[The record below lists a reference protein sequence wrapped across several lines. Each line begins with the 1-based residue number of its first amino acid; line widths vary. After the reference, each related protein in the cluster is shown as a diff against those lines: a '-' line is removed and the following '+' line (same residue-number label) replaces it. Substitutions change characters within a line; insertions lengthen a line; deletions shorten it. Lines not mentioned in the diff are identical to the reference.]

1 MTRQPHRSELAAI
14 VERTIRSRPLG
25 DVAELAHAIV
35 DDIEDAGWTTAKA
48 DALPIEGGRPDDAVG
63 NKTPPPIREN
73 QSVLAAF
80 SKCFMRKPIV
90 VTVPHRLGREEAKRR
105 LIDGL
110 QDVSE
115 QIAASHASLDYCWE
129 KYRIN
134 FSVTA
139 MRQRLEGHTDVEDEL
154 IRISIRLP
162 VLLYMLADPIAGRVA
177 RGTERLL
184 KLG

>member
-1 MTRQPHRSELAAI
+1 
-14 VERTIRSRPLG
+14 
-25 DVAELAHAIV
+25 
-35 DDIEDAGWTTAKA
+35 
-48 DALPIEGGRPDDAVG
+48 
-63 NKTPPPIREN
+63 
-73 QSVLAAF
+73 
-80 SKCFMRKPIV
+80 MRKPIV

-110 QDVSE
+110 QDVGE
-115 QIAASHASLDYCWE
+115 QIASSHASLDYCWD

-134 FSVTA
+134 FGVTA

-162 VLLYMLADPIAGRVA
+162 VLLYMLADPIAGRVE